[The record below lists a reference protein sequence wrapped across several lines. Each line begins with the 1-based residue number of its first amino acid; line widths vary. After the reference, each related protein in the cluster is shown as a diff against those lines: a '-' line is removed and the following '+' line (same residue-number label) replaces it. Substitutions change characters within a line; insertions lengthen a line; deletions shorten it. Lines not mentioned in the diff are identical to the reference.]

1 MKILYLYAEVMGYT
15 MATIR
20 ELAQRGNE
28 VHVVHWDHI
37 KLTSYQASAMPNVVM
52 YKRSELS
59 VEQLLKL
66 SNNIAPSLTVVSG
79 WMDRGYMLVSK
90 HLKSRGVP
98 VVVCLDGQW
107 KGTTKQRIAALL
119 GVTGYFSQYYSHA
132 WVAGI
137 CQFEYARRLGFEKKK
152 IIYDLL
158 CADLSLFNQAYKDS
172 IENKLIQ
179 YPHRL
184 LFVGRFEPI
193 KGLDVLLDAWQ
204 QLGTKKNDWELHLI
218 GNGSLRVFLEE
229 IHGVVVKVFMQ
240 PGQLLQEVSNAG
252 CLLLPSIGEP
262 WGVVI
267 HEFAAAGLPL
277 IASDVVGAAS
287 TFLIS
292 GLNGYSF
299 KANDP
304 IALANRMYQIIR
316 KSDQELH
323 AMAVGSHELSQRIT
337 PQTSASNLLSVTI

>member
-1 MKILYLYAEVMGYT
+1 
-15 MATIR
+15 
-20 ELAQRGNE
+20 
-28 VHVVHWDHI
+28 
-37 KLTSYQASAMPNVVM
+37 
-52 YKRSELS
+52 
-59 VEQLLKL
+59 
-66 SNNIAPSLTVVSG
+66 
-79 WMDRGYMLVSK
+79 
-90 HLKSRGVP
+90 
-98 VVVCLDGQW
+98 
-107 KGTTKQRIAALL
+107 
-119 GVTGYFSQYYSHA
+119 
-132 WVAGI
+132 
-137 CQFEYARRLGFEKKK
+137 
-152 IIYDLL
+152 
-158 CADLSLFNQAYKDS
+158 
-172 IENKLIQ
+172 
-179 YPHRL
+179 
-184 LFVGRFEPI
+184 
-193 KGLDVLLDAWQ
+193 
-204 QLGTKKNDWELHLI
+204 LI

-229 IHGVVVKVFMQ
+229 IHGVVVKDFMQ